1 MCEPLTTALIIMGAS
16 TAIGVGGQLYAGE
29 QQRRAASYSA
39 DVAEQAARAAQE
51 KAAYDEEM
59 HRERIRKTLSTIR
72 SLYGKSGVDMTGT
85 PLLALEETAA
95 QGEMD
100 ALAIRYGGDVAAA
113 RQRSEAALLKMQG
126 KVASTSSYF
135 QAGSTLLQGAG
146 SMYGKYKMY
155 NPDLTLKR
163 S

>member
-1 MCEPLTTALIIMGAS
+1 MCTGVEIALI
-16 TAIGVGGQLYAGE
+16 AIGTSAVVGAGGALYAGE

-59 HRERIRKTLSTIR
+59 HRERIRKTLSTMR

-85 PLLALEETAA
+85 PLLALEESAA

-113 RQRSEAALLKMQG
+113 RQRSEAALLRMQG
-126 KVASTSSYF
+126 KTAQVSSYF

-146 SMYGKYKMY
+146 SMYTTKAL
-155 NPDLTLKR
+155 LTKPAVK
-163 S
+163 

>member
-1 MCEPLTTALIIMGAS
+1 MCEPLTIALIVIGAS
-16 TAIGVGGQLYAGE
+16 AAVGATGALYSGE
-29 QQRRAASYSA
+29 QQRKAASYSA
-39 DVAEQAARAAQE
+39 DVAEHAARSAQE

-59 HRERIRKTLSTIR
+59 HRERIRKILSTTR

-85 PLLALEETAA
+85 PLLALEESAA

-113 RQRSEAALLKMQG
+113 RQRSEAALLRMQG
-126 KVASTSSYF
+126 RAAQTSSYF

-146 SMYGKYKMY
+146 SMYTTKALM
-155 NPDLTLKR
+155 TR
-163 S
+163 

>member
-1 MCEPLTTALIIMGAS
+1 MCTGAEIALVAIAVVGA
-16 TAIGVGGQLYAGE
+16 GGALYAGE
-29 QQRRAASYSA
+29 QQRKAASYSA
-39 DVAEQAARAAQE
+39 DIAEQAARAAQA
-51 KAAYDEEM
+51 KAAYDEER

-100 ALAIRYGGDVAAA
+100 ALAIRYGGDIEAA

-126 KVASTSSYF
+126 KTAQTSSYF
-135 QAGSTLLQGAG
+135 EAGSTLLQGAG
-146 SMYGKYKMY
+146 KAYTNQLMAKK
-155 NPDLTLKR
+155 
-163 S
+163 

>member
-1 MCEPLTTALIIMGAS
+1 MAYATMTYI
-16 TAIGVGGQLYAGE
+16 AIAAVAAAATSAAGTIYSGQ
-29 QQRRAASYSA
+29 QQRKAASYSA
-39 DVAEQAARAAQE
+39 DVAEQAARAARE
-51 KAAYDEEM
+51 RAAYDEEM

-72 SLYGKSGVDMTGT
+72 SLYGKSGVDMVGT

-113 RQRSEAALLKMQG
+113 QKRSEAALYKMQG
-126 KVASTSSYF
+126 RTAQTSSYF

-146 SMYGKYKMY
+146 SAYRTKAAMTKPGVE
-155 NPDLTLKR
+155 
-163 S
+163 

>member
-1 MCEPLTTALIIMGAS
+1 MCEPLTTALVIMAAT
-16 TAIGVGGQLYAGE
+16 TAVSAGGTLYAGE
-29 QQRRAASYSA
+29 QQRKAASYSA

-51 KAAYDEEM
+51 RAAYDEEM

-113 RQRSEAALLKMQG
+113 QKRSEAARYKMQG
-126 KVASTSSYF
+126 GAARTSSYF

-146 SMYGKYKMY
+146 RMYGMTKPY

-163 S
+163 T

>member
-1 MCEPLTTALIIMGAS
+1 MCEPLTVALIVLGAS
-16 TAIGVGGQLYAGE
+16 AAVGAGGALYAGE
-29 QQRRAASYSA
+29 QQRKAASYSA
-39 DVAEQAARAAQE
+39 DVAEQAAVAARE
-51 KAAYDEEM
+51 RAAYDEEM

-113 RQRSEAALLKMQG
+113 QKRSEAALYKMQG
-126 KVASTSSYF
+126 RAAQTSSYF

-146 SMYGKYKMY
+146 SMYKTGKMY
-155 NPDLTLKR
+155 TSDLKLRKD
-163 S
+163 

>member
-1 MCEPLTTALIIMGAS
+1 MCEPVTTALVIMAAS
-16 TAIGVGGQLYAGE
+16 TVVGVGGALYAGE
-29 QQRRAASYSA
+29 QQRKAASYSA
-39 DVAEQAARAAQE
+39 DVAEQSARAAQE

-72 SLYGKSGVDMTGT
+72 SLYGRSGVDMTGT

-113 RQRSEAALLKMQG
+113 QKRSEAALYKMQG
-126 KVASTSSYF
+126 KAAQTSSYF

-146 SMYGKYKMY
+146 SMYTTKALMTK
-155 NPDLTLKR
+155 PAVK
-163 S
+163 